1 MLEAAR
7 RRSTHAGADAACSG
21 TLELLHPSP
30 TYVTGG
36 SMSPTASENV
46 AQEKPVGVTDIEFRG
61 ELIYFLVVDRF
72 FDGDPNNNTGQDPKL
87 YDPERQDYGKY
98 WGGDIEGVVQKLD
111 YLEQM
116 GVTAVWLTPLFEQ
129 IEAMVWDSAPIH
141 GYWTRDFKRIHARW
155 VSGEDE
161 VRFFTRDDTT
171 LDRLIEGL
179 HARGMKM
186 VLDIV
191 CNHSSPDASGVKG
204 QLFDDGRL
212 IADFHNDVDNWYHHY
227 GPVTDW
233 QNDWQVKNCEL
244 AGLATF
250 NENNVAYRNYVKS
263 AIKSWLQKGVDA
275 LRIDTVKHM
284 PLWFWQEF
292 TSDMVSVRPDVFMF
306 GEWIY
311 SHPMNQESVDFANL
325 SGMSILDFG
334 LCVAIRE
341 ALGTREPAGFQR
353 VTDVLDQD
361 GKYRSATELVT
372 FFENHDMPR
381 LQSIGADETMLR
393 LALVLIMTCRGI
405 PCVYYGCEQGLHD
418 DTNGGNDPY
427 NRPMMTS
434 FDTDA
439 PLYQAVKKLAHV
451 RKQNIS
457 VQFGSSWTKY
467 LTPDVFC
474 FSRRYRDARCFVAL
488 NRGEPVTLARVLT
501 DLPDGSHTCAL
512 TGRTVSVR
520 DGEVSGLELGHGEA
534 LVCSFDGSPTRGDVV
549 TVFQVNGC
557 PTAPGDIVA
566 VIGNAPELGEWDV
579 AKAFRLEY
587 INSGTWQGGLAF
599 AQTAGQQVTY
609 KYMIIRDDAGLDP
622 PRRENRTTRRRVV
635 PETGTA
641 KWRDI
646 WEE

>member
-1 MLEAAR
+1 
-7 RRSTHAGADAACSG
+7 
-21 TLELLHPSP
+21 
-30 TYVTGG
+30 
-36 SMSPTASENV
+36 MSPSSNERASGEQPSSEPAHGRAASENV
-46 AQEKPVGVTDIEFRG
+46 AREKPLGVTDIEFRG
-61 ELIYFLVVDRF
+61 EVIYFIVVDRF
-72 FDGDPNNNTGQDPKL
+72 FDGDPNNNSGQDPNL
-87 YDPERQDYGKY
+87 YDPERKDWGKY
-98 WGGDIEGVVQKLD
+98 WGGDLMGVIEKLD
-111 YLEQM
+111 YLSEL
-116 GVTAVWLTPLFEQ
+116 GVTALWLTPLFEQ

-155 VSGEDE
+155 VSGDDE
-161 VRFFTRDDTT
+161 VRVFARNDTT
-171 LDRLIEGL
+171 LDQLISDL
-179 HARGMKM
+179 HGRDMKM

-204 QLFDDGRL
+204 QLFDDGQL
-212 IADFHNDVDNWYHHY
+212 VADFHNDVDHWYHHY

-263 AIKSWLQKGVDA
+263 AIRSWLGKGIDS

-292 TSDMVSVRPDVFMF
+292 TSDMVSTRPDVFMF

-311 SHPMNQESVDFANL
+311 SHPAEQASVDFANL

-334 LCVAIRE
+334 LCTAIRG
-341 ALGTREPAGFQR
+341 ALGSREAAGFQL
-353 VTDVLDQD
+353 VTEIFDQD

-381 LQSIGADETMLR
+381 LQSLGADEAMLR
-393 LALVLIMTCRGI
+393 LAIVLIMTCRGI
-405 PCVYYGCEQGLHD
+405 PCLYYGCEQGLHD

-427 NRPMMTS
+427 NRPMMTR
-434 FDTDA
+434 FDSEA
-439 PLYQAVKKLAHV
+439 PLFQTIKKLAWV
-451 RKQNIS
+451 RKNNIG

-467 LTPDVFC
+467 LTPDVYC
-474 FSRRYRDARCFVAL
+474 FSRHYRDARCFVAL
-488 NRGEPVTLARVLT
+488 NRGAATVLDNVMT

-512 TGRTVSVR
+512 TGRTLTVTN
-520 DGEVSGLELGHGEA
+520 GEARGLELGAGEA
-534 LVCSFDGSPTRGDVV
+534 LVFSVDGSPSRGETV

-557 PTAPGDIVA
+557 PTAPGDIVY
-566 VIGNAPELGEWDV
+566 VIGNCPELGDWDTSR
-579 AKAFRLEY
+579 AFRLEY
-587 INSGTWQGGLAF
+587 INPGTWQAGLPF
-599 AQTAGQQVTY
+599 EQTAGKQVTY
-609 KYMIIRDDAGLDP
+609 KYMIAREDAGHEP

-635 PETGTA
+635 PQSGNA